1 MHTYIGQC
9 TLLWIMVTTVTLM
22 NFVLKIFKVVFPTNG
37 LELSLYDGVFS
48 Y

>member
-1 MHTYIGQC
+1 MHTYIGRY
-9 TLLWIMVTTVTLM
+9 TLLWIMITTVPLM
-22 NFVLKIFKVVFPTNG
+22 NLVLKIFKVVFPTNG